1 VTTLDDLELELRKL
15 PGVRATGFT
24 ERDDVLLVQIHVGEE
39 ETEPGLP
46 LQATRIA
53 YRHSDRAVAVELV
66 RWRTRG
72 ATRHRPG
79 QQPAPSRRRADQPEQ
94 AQPTQQAEP
103 VQRAEQV
110 QRAEPSA
117 QATSTGAA
125 APPSPPM
132 SGSTSPPSH
141 AAPAVAPPAQ
151 PERAAY
157 QPPPAAPASPPTHAP
172 ESPGP
177 APQAG
182 APEPS
187 ISEPSI
193 SEPRTAAV
201 PIVDA
206 PPVETPREPVARE
219 PVTPE
224 PVGPLPS
231 APDQGHPEPPRA
243 AGAPPPQPPVD
254 TSGSQPREGG
264 ERRSDGDDEDRV
276 RLLAVLTFPDT
287 DELEVHLTL
296 AARRT
301 IGRAAASRGL
311 LAAVEATLDGLRGF
325 VPGLA
330 YEPAWARTLETSTG
344 DGFLVAAGLTGT
356 HTQTPRH
363 GLASGS
369 SAIEAAARATLQAL
383 NRSIVFELATVR
395 GESGA

>member
-1 VTTLDDLELELRKL
+1 
-15 PGVRATGFT
+15 
-24 ERDDVLLVQIHVGEE
+24 
-39 ETEPGLP
+39 
-46 LQATRIA
+46 
-53 YRHSDRAVAVELV
+53 
-66 RWRTRG
+66 
-72 ATRHRPG
+72 
-79 QQPAPSRRRADQPEQ
+79 
-94 AQPTQQAEP
+94 
-103 VQRAEQV
+103 
-110 QRAEPSA
+110 
-117 QATSTGAA
+117 
-125 APPSPPM
+125 
-132 SGSTSPPSH
+132 
-141 AAPAVAPPAQ
+141 
-151 PERAAY
+151 
-157 QPPPAAPASPPTHAP
+157 
-172 ESPGP
+172 
-177 APQAG
+177 
-182 APEPS
+182 
-187 ISEPSI
+187 
-193 SEPRTAAV
+193 
-201 PIVDA
+201 
-206 PPVETPREPVARE
+206 
-219 PVTPE
+219 
-224 PVGPLPS
+224 VGPLPS

-243 AGAPPPQPPVD
+243 AGAPPPPPVDTSGSQPVD

-395 GESGA
+395 AASGA